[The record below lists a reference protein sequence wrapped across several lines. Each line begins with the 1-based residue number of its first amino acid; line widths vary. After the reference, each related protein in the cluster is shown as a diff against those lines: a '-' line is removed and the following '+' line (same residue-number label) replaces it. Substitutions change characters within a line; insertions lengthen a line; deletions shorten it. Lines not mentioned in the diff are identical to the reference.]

1 MFAHM
6 FIFPTDLV
14 LLKLLF
20 QVQVVRP
27 MTIGGSP
34 VATQTGPPQIKS
46 ILVVDISKL
55 TIIWLKSFKSRIKAS
70 KKINKNLE
78 RKMYAG

>member
-34 VATQTGPPQIKS
+34 HRLGPPDQVNFGGGHLQTGS
-46 ILVVDISKL
+46 NRLN
-55 TIIWLKSFKSRIKAS
+55 LKSKDQEKF
-70 KKINKNLE
+70 NKNLE
-78 RKMYAG
+78 RKI